1 MTSFGQAR
9 RLTYG
14 LAASRLLSS
23 RFISIG
29 TISQRKTRYIQLNT
43 TNIGWKW
50 LAARAE

>member
-14 LAASRLLSS
+14 LAASRLLS